1 MPYCS
6 RFAARMTKMLKLLYC
21 AILVLAAAL
30 AACSSPTPTPRPP
43 TATPVPTPPPP
54 TATPVPTPPPTV
66 APTPAATPE
75 PTRADAGAVA
85 PIDLDDPQAFLSAL
99 PAAEQACLAAN
110 SNPMRVLTLAGLP
123 GAAIASP
130 QESAALLACL
140 GDDTLLRIFLTGML
154 AGVGGPLSPES
165 SDCVR
170 AGFGN
175 LGLRPVM
182 LARAAE
188 SDPGGAMFGSTAA
201 LFVALSCLNEA
212 EWQAAAPALGMS
224 PGDRATLRCVRE
236 TLGGPAA
243 MAAALQLPADAAGRP
258 AAFVRAEAQCAA
270 NPTLAPPAAAGVIAL
285 IDLDNPQVF
294 LSALPVAEQACL
306 AANSNPMWVL
316 TLAGLPGTEIASP
329 QEWAAMIDCLGDD
342 TLLRVFLSRL
352 LPGVGPLSQES
363 SDCVRAGFA
372 NFDLRS
378 ALLAGAAESYPG
390 ASIAGSM
397 AAFFL
402 ALSCLNDADWQAAA
416 PILDLDPADR
426 EGVRCLM
433 HHRAARRNW
442 LRPCTPATA
451 TRQRTLPP
459 WPPSAGRSRAAAGKS
474 LPATRPAAEPS
485 AARRLISSTASTR
498 MRYIPP
504 PSF

>member
-1 MPYCS
+1 
-6 RFAARMTKMLKLLYC
+6 MLKLLYC
-21 AILVLAAAL
+21 AILVMAAAL
-30 AACSSPTPTPRPP
+30 AACSSPTATPLPP
-43 TATPVPTPPPP
+43 TATPVPTPTPRP
-54 TATPVPTPPPTV
+54 TATPIPTPPPTS

-110 SNPMRVLTLAGLP
+110 SDPMQALTLAGLP
-123 GAAIASP
+123 GAEIASP
-130 QESAALLACL
+130 QEAAALIACL

-165 SDCVR
+165 SACVR

-175 LGLRPVM
+175 LDLRPVM
-182 LARAAE
+182 LAGAAE

-212 EWQAAAPALGMS
+212 EWRAATPALGMS

-270 NPTLAPPAAAGVIAL
+270 NPTLTPPAPAGVIAL
-285 IDLDNPQVF
+285 LDLDDPQAF

-316 TLAGLPGTEIASP
+316 TLAVLPGTEIAS
-329 QEWAAMIDCLGDD
+329 L
-342 TLLRVFLSRL
+342 
-352 LPGVGPLSQES
+352 
-363 SDCVRAGFA
+363 
-372 NFDLRS
+372 
-378 ALLAGAAESYPG
+378 
-390 ASIAGSM
+390 
-397 AAFFL
+397 
-402 ALSCLNDADWQAAA
+402 
-416 PILDLDPADR
+416 
-426 EGVRCLM
+426 
-433 HHRAARRNW
+433 
-442 LRPCTPATA
+442 
-451 TRQRTLPP
+451 
-459 WPPSAGRSRAAAGKS
+459 
-474 LPATRPAAEPS
+474 
-485 AARRLISSTASTR
+485 
-498 MRYIPP
+498 
-504 PSF
+504 